1 MGFFSKLFGKSEK
14 TEKSEKPSE
23 DKGDSGEFQ
32 SIKIAAS
39 TEMTLKFIPGQ
50 FIILTG
56 PDRGKAFRVSGF
68 PTPDGHLITIG
79 RDPVEGDRAYAHI
92 QMDVPTVSRK
102 HAEMVFKD
110 KVLFIK
116 NLSDTNPIQLNSE
129 EIPVGEFVVLDLDSE
144 LRIGEIRMKYILR

>member
-14 TEKSEKPSE
+14 TKKASEGE
-23 DKGDSGEFQ
+23 GDSEEFQ
-32 SIKIAAS
+32 TIKIAAS

-56 PDRGKAFRVSGF
+56 KDRGKAFRVSGF

-102 HAEMVFKD
+102 HAELVFKD
-110 KVLFIK
+110 KVLSIK
-116 NLSDTNPIQLNSE
+116 NLSDTNPIQLNAE
-129 EIPVGEFVVLDLDSE
+129 EIPVGQFVELNLDSE
-144 LRIGEIRMKYILR
+144 IRIGEIRMKYILR

>member
-14 TEKSEKPSE
+14 TEKPAKAE
-23 DKGDSGEFQ
+23 GDSDEFQ
-32 SIKIAAS
+32 TIKIAAS

-56 PDRGKAFRVSGF
+56 QDRGKAFRVSGF
-68 PTPDGHLITIG
+68 PTPEGHLITVG
-79 RDPVEGDRAYAHI
+79 RDPVEGARAYAHI

-102 HAEMVFKD
+102 HAELVFKD
-110 KVLFIK
+110 KVLYLK

>member
-14 TEKSEKPSE
+14 TEKPVKEE
-23 DKGDSGEFQ
+23 GDSGEFQ

-50 FIILTG
+50 FIVLSG
-56 PDRGKAFRVSGF
+56 KDRGKAFRVSGF
-68 PTPDGHLITIG
+68 PTPEGHVITIG

-110 KVLFIK
+110 NVLYLK

-129 EIPVGEFVVLDLDSE
+129 EIPVGEFVELKIDSE
-144 LRIGEIRMKYILR
+144 LRIGEIKMKYILR

>member
-14 TEKSEKPSE
+14 TGKSSKAEE
-23 DKGDSGEFQ
+23 DSNEFQ
-32 SIKIAAS
+32 TIKIAAS

-56 PDRGKAFRVSGF
+56 QDRGKAFRVSGF
-68 PTPDGHLITIG
+68 PTPDGHVITVG

-110 KVLFIK
+110 KVLSIK

-129 EIPVGEFVVLDLDSE
+129 EIPVGEFVELNLDSE